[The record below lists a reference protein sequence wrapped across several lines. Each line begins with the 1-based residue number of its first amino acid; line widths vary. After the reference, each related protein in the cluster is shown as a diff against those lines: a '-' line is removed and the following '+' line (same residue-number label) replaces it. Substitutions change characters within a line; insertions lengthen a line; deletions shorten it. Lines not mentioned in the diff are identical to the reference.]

1 MTEGA
6 GRLWLRR
13 VGWMALI
20 WALSVGALAVVALI
34 LRAIMS
40 AAGLTTPR

>member
-1 MTEGA
+1 MAESA

-13 VGWMALI
+13 IGWMAVI
-20 WALSVGALAVVALI
+20 WALSVGALGVVALI

>member
-1 MTEGA
+1 MPEHA

-13 VGWMALI
+13 IGWMALI
-20 WALSVGALAVVALI
+20 WALSVGALGVVALI

-40 AAGLTTPR
+40 AAGLTIPR